1 MSEATRIDDED
12 TPQGPAEPAAPGPAI
27 PEPAAERVEPVRRRT
42 TRAVLLVLVP
52 AIVVAG
58 ALFAYLQSGRH
69 VSTDNAYVKA
79 HIANLAAEVP
89 GTIAEV
95 LVAENERVSPGQVLF
110 RLRDEPFRIALAR
123 AQATLAEA
131 ASEVR
136 ADKLAHQRALAE
148 IELHQTTA
156 TFARAQ
162 LKRQEGLRAADLGT
176 IEALDSASYALASAE
191 RQIDVAR
198 DEAAVLLARLNGDA
212 RAPVDA
218 HPRYQAADAA
228 LAEARLDLERT
239 EIRAPFAG
247 TVTQRPEPGDYVER
261 GMPVM
266 AVVSDEGLWIEA
278 NFKETQLTHIEPG
291 QPVEIEIDSYPHQRW
306 QGRVESIRDATGAE
320 FALLPPQNA
329 TGNWVK
335 VVQRIPVRIAVQ
347 QHEGQPPLRA
357 GMSSTVS
364 VDTGHQRS
372 WRELIPAF

>member
-1 MSEATRIDDED
+1 V
-12 TPQGPAEPAAPGPAI
+12 Q
-27 PEPAAERVEPVRRRT
+27 RRS
-42 TRAVLLVLVP
+42 TRALLLVLVP
-52 AIVVAG
+52 ALVVAA
-58 ALFAYLQSGRH
+58 ALFAYLHSGRY

-95 LVAENERVSPGQVLF
+95 LVSENEHVPAGEVLF
-110 RLRDEPFRIALAR
+110 RLNDEPFRIALAG
-123 AQATLAEA
+123 AEATLAQA
-131 ASEVR
+131 ASDVR

-176 IEALDSASYALASAE
+176 IEALDSASYALESAE

-212 RAPVDA
+212 QAPVEL
-218 HPRYQAADAA
+218 HPKYQAANAA
-228 LAEARLDLERT
+228 LAQARLDLDHT
-239 EIRAPFAG
+239 EVRAPFAG

-278 NFKETQLTHIEPG
+278 NFKETQLAHIQPG
-291 QPVEIEIDSYPHQRW
+291 QSVEIEIDSYPSQRW
-306 QGRVESIRDATGAE
+306 QGQVESIRDATGAE

-329 TGNWVK
+329 SGNWVK
-335 VVQRIPVRIAVQ
+335 VVQRIPVRIAVER
-347 QHEGQPPLRA
+347 HEGQPPLRA
-357 GMSSTVS
+357 GMSSTVI

-372 WRELIPAF
+372 WRDLLPTF